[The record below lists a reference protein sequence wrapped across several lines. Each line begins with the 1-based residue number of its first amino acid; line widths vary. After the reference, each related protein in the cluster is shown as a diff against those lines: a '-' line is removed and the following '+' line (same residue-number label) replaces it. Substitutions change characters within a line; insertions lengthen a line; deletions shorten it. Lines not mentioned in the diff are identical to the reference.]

1 MQEFFGV
8 WIVDLSCK
16 KKFPD
21 CVLPIFFLNTK
32 LKRNKM
38 ALDAEAS
45 FGIITFGGSDVR
57 GPHFLRVNGSVGNTT
72 DIGVNS
78 VGNSFIAG
86 VPMHLFA
93 LTCQKTGD
101 ATIHVLRNGIFAKEI
116 IVYRDI
122 FGFDLVLARGN
133 VMQVRSV
140 ANPHRTPPGDIL
152 MSFYFRPLPEQMP
165 LFRSLQSNC
174 AIILT
179 FAGTNNTSNNTYLK
193 FNGDVTAALNANDSD
208 PANTCIISSSM
219 FIKRMTWHKSRVGND
234 VRITAPDW
242 QTTVEL
248 DEISGVVDINPPFL
262 FKIGD
267 VIRVQNVVKSGPV
280 QPGTTIVSF
289 YGALHPRADN
299 RLE

>member
-1 MQEFFGV
+1 
-8 WIVDLSCK
+8 
-16 KKFPD
+16 
-21 CVLPIFFLNTK
+21 
-32 LKRNKM
+32 M

-45 FGIITFGGSDVR
+45 FGIIAFGGSDVK
-57 GPHFLRVNGSVGNTT
+57 GGHFLRVNGNAGNTT
-72 DIGVNS
+72 NTEVNS
-78 VGNSFIAG
+78 VGNSFIVG
-86 VPMHLFA
+86 VPIRLFA
-93 LTCQKTGD
+93 LTCHKQSGGN
-101 ATIHVLRNGIFAKEI
+101 AIIQVLNNGAAKEI
-116 IVYRDI
+116 IVAYNYDDRDLS
-122 FGFDLVLARGN
+122 GLNLVLARGN

-140 ANPHRTPPGDIL
+140 VNLARPAPGAIL
-152 MSFYFRPLPEQMP
+152 VSFYFRPLPEQMP
-165 LFRSLQSNC
+165 LFRPLLSNC
-174 AIILT
+174 AIIMT

-193 FNGDVTAALNANDSD
+193 FNGDITAALNTNDSD
-208 PANTCIISSSM
+208 PVNTCIISSSM

-248 DEISGVVDINPPFL
+248 DEISGVVDIDPPFL

-289 YGALHPRADN
+289 YGALDPRAGN